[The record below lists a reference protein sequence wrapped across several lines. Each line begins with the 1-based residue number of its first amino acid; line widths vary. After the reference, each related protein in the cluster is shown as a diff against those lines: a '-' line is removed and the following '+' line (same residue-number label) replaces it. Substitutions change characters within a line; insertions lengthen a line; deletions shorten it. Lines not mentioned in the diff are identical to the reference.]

1 VIEKGSQMAL
11 TTDALAQDF
20 PDLSL
25 LTGEDSAA
33 RQLSFGVNEPNPAL
47 GIARPRTAQEL
58 ADLLKRCNEAG
69 QPVIFGGGLTN
80 MVGATLAKPEDL
92 IISTELMNG
101 IEEINTEDRVVV
113 VQAGAKLQDVHDAVE
128 KHGLALEADL
138 GARGTATIGGMISTN
153 AGGNRVVR
161 YGMMREQVLGLE
173 VVLADGTV
181 LSSMNRVLKN
191 NAGYDLK
198 QLFIGS
204 EGTLGAVTRAVLR
217 LRELPQH
224 TSTLFLALPSYDAVC
239 GLLRHLDHGS
249 AGTMTTFE
257 VFWNSYYRLVSTP
270 PAPGTPPLAQD
281 YPFYV
286 LTEIGGVDQETTEAL
301 ALSLVESATEKGL
314 IEDGLLAKSEAER
327 AKLWALRDDIGQ
339 ILQLYPMAAFDI
351 SVPLSQMPQYLENM
365 EAKITKEFP
374 NNRHVIFGHLGDSNI
389 HLIVG
394 SGTEDP
400 EDLHRIEELVYE
412 PLPAVAG
419 TVSAEHGVGL
429 YKKAHLHLSRT
440 PEEIAMMKRLKHL
453 FDPNNILN
461 RGKIFDL

>member
-1 VIEKGSQMAL
+1 MSL

-25 LTGEDSAA
+25 LTGDDSAS
-33 RQLSFGVNEPNPAL
+33 RQLSFGVNEPCPAM
-47 GIARPRTAQEL
+47 GIARPRSTQEL
-58 ADLLKRCNEAG
+58 AALIKHCNEAS
-69 QPVIFGGGLTN
+69 QPVIVGGGLTN

-138 GARGTATIGGMISTN
+138 GARGSATIGGMISTN

-204 EGTLGAVTRAVLR
+204 EGTLGVVTRAVLR
-217 LRELPQH
+217 LRERPSH
-224 TSTLFLALPSYDAVC
+224 ISTLFLALPSYDAVC
-239 GLLRHLDHGS
+239 SLLRHLDHGS
-249 AGTMTTFE
+249 AGTMSTFE

-270 PAPGTPPLAQD
+270 PAEGKPPLAQD

-286 LTEIGGVDQETTEAL
+286 LAEIGGVDRDTTETL
-301 ALSLVESATEKGL
+301 ALNLVETATEKDL
-314 IEDGLLAKSEAER
+314 IVDGLLAKNESER
-327 AKLWALRDDIGQ
+327 DKLWALRDDIGQ
-339 ILQLYPMAAFDI
+339 VLQLYPMAAFDI
-351 SVPLSQMPQYLENM
+351 SVPLSQMPQYLEDM
-365 EAKITKEFP
+365 EAGLAKEFP
-374 NNRHVIFGHLGDSNI
+374 KSRHVIFGHLGDSNI
-389 HLIVG
+389 HVIVG
-394 SGTEDP
+394 SGTDDAN
-400 EDLHRIEELVYE
+400 DLHRIEELVYA
-412 PLPAVAG
+412 PLPEVAG

-429 YKKAHLHLSRT
+429 YKKDYLHLSRT
-440 PEEIAMMKRLKHL
+440 PEEIAVMKRLKHM
-453 FDPNNILN
+453 FDPKNIFN
-461 RGKIFDL
+461 RGKIFDA